1 MAQLQKYKDDFFIL
15 LETGFIA
22 ANNADEDAATK
33 LFKASQ
39 LLSPENSMPKVG
51 FGYVHMLKLELKQA
65 CSTFE
70 EVLKK
75 EPNNE
80 MARALLG
87 LSFALT
93 TKDTEKGE
101 ALLKQAKAGAKDN
114 TVKNMADTAL
124 QFINKFVKKAPTPA
138 AGQPETKKKGKQ

>member
-22 ANNADEDAATK
+22 ANNADEDAAVK

-39 LLSPENSMPKVG
+39 LLNPENAMPRVG

-75 EPNNE
+75 EPSNE

-87 LSFALT
+87 LSMALT
-93 TKDTEKGE
+93 TKETEKGE
-101 ALLKQAKAGAKDN
+101 ALLQQAKSKTKDDA
-114 TVKNMADTAL
+114 VKN
-124 QFINKFVKKAPTPA
+124 
-138 AGQPETKKKGKQ
+138 